1 MVARLLVKRLVHLT
15 FLVPRFESDLCRNE
29 EHLWIVL
36 GKAETFV

>member
-29 EHLWIVL
+29 EHLWIVF
-36 GKAETFV
+36 ERQVHFV